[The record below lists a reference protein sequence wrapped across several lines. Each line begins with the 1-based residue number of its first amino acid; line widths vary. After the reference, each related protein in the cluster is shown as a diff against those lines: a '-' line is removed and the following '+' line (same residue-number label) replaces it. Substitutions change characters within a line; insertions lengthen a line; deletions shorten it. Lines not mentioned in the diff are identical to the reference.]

1 MFNRAPKL
9 FYLLQSRV
17 NISRARKSGLA
28 TGKGES
34 GSGLWACSDIADC
47 YVEGYDHT
55 VDLLIGVVR
64 AMIKQWKC

>member
-1 MFNRAPKL
+1 MD
-9 FYLLQSRV
+9 

-55 VDLLIGVVR
+55 VDLLIAVVR
-64 AMIKQWKC
+64 AMIID